1 MRTEF
6 SIQNIISGRWRNPET
21 DSYENKDLSAE
32 IKMDIAAGNII
43 PNGFYISFM
52 SIFGAGCRQKTKNAL
67 MAAFRDGF
75 KKVKS
80 AGLLE
85 RVIFYREIRNITN
98 GIKNCSFE
106 GVNYTAVQDYPE
118 EIRDVRRIICE
129 NYL

>member
-1 MRTEF
+1 
-6 SIQNIISGRWRNPET
+6 
-21 DSYENKDLSAE
+21 
-32 IKMDIAAGNII
+32 
-43 PNGFYISFM
+43 M
-52 SIFGAGCRQKTKNAL
+52 SIFGSGCRQKTKNAL
-67 MAAFRDGF
+67 RAAFLDGF

-98 GIKNCSFE
+98 EIKDCSFE
-106 GVNYTAVQDYPE
+106 GVKYIAGQDYGA